1 MPAGLKVGAGVGGG
15 MASSGL
21 FSCSA
26 FGSSRKKPGDVPH
39 PAPSQS
45 AGAVPSAD
53 SLSSASGRETS
64 YLAALCT
71 NTPPTRGLPSWVS
84 LARDS
89 SSAPLAKTRNATPI
103 PIMVVVLDRRIRP
116 TTSGDWASALWVAIP
131 SDKTIADSHL
141 RLCNAR
147 NPKADFNSVNH
158 RSPPG
163 FAPFSCFLH
172 LASEGS
178 KPARSVSVLLRGL
191 PGRRESRGRPSAIPA
206 T

>member
-1 MPAGLKVGAGVGGG
+1 MPAGVKVGAGVGGG

-53 SLSSASGRETS
+53 SPSSASGRETS

-103 PIMVVVLDRRIRP
+103 PIMVVVLD
-116 TTSGDWASALWVAIP
+116 L
-131 SDKTIADSHL
+131 
-141 RLCNAR
+141 NAR
-147 NPKADFNSVNH
+147 WMDTLLRSSFLARSCVNH
-158 RSPPG
+158 ASRDCIHRALTVKNSLCQHPRGPAG
-163 FAPFSCFLH
+163 NGGKNRLTGIDCLYVRPQSS
-172 LASEGS
+172 LASRRRTPG
-178 KPARSVSVLLRGL
+178 ARCGQ
-191 PGRRESRGRPSAIPA
+191 
-206 T
+206 